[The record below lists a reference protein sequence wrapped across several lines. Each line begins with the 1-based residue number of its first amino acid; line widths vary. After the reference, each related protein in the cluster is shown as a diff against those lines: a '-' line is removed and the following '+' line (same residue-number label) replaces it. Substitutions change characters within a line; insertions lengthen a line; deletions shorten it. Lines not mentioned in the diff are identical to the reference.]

1 MTVQEIIAKE
11 AENLNKAFDLLKD
24 SKSALKD
31 LKKDLQSS
39 LKNNPDWVEL
49 QEKSKLLKVNRKEI
63 WEQIKELDKQMDQ
76 IAAWFDEYTVV
87 EDFKNTMEEKYSTQ
101 IDNSL
106 NSLSKE
112 LAEKW
117 IIWEVEY
124 KNWKLSLIV
133 SKH

>member
-11 AENLNKAFDLLKD
+11 AENLNKAFDLFKD

-63 WEQIKELDKQMDQ
+63 WEQVKELDKQMDQ

-87 EDFKNTMEEKYSTQ
+87 EDFKNTMEEKYSAQ
-101 IDNSL
+101 LDNSL
-106 NSLSKE
+106 NNLSKE

-117 IIWEVEY
+117 IVWEVEY